1 MITSEQSKCARELL
15 GWDSEQLAVA
25 ASLTATTVVE
35 FEFGA
40 NALKRT
46 RRKLRAAFEA
56 AGIEFAADGDE
67 GPKVR
72 LHGAGGR

>member
-1 MITSEQSKCARELL
+1 MITPEQCKCARELL
-15 GWDSEQLAVA
+15 GWNSEELAVA
-25 ASLTATTVVE
+25 ASLSVTTVIE